1 MDGWMIFKTRSEK
14 PNFSLDTELEVHEI
28 VCKRKEWAYSTSV
41 SNQSLGYLV

>member
-1 MDGWMIFKTRSEK
+1 MAGWMILKASSEK

-41 SNQSLGYLV
+41 SNWSLVYLV